1 MKFKIP
7 FLMALIF
14 SILFMF
20 SNFAHAKEEVDKIR
34 TGLLHRRNSADFYQV
49 DSTQGLVFSLIE
61 KWSYEQFPSNHIIYN
76 HEDESP
82 VTVTK
87 DVYYSALGSDFGLQE
102 FNGEFIPNK
111 YIKVGDSTGDFEE
124 AQDLLWV
131 YQQIGIDVF
140 YYFDGRYNFVKG
152 PFKEVE
158 DALEKIKDLQER
170 YEDVSFNV
178 LDSQKKR
185 LLVLDNELAPLLL
198 FYVPDYELSIYPDGD
213 SLLRYNQNEERV
225 YRGSFSTYRLDNGNF
240 VLVNILPIE
249 EYLYGVVPYEI
260 GGSAPIEAIKAQ
272 AIAARNYAYNSM
284 RKYESENFD
293 VCNTVYSQVYRGVFR
308 ESENTNRGVDETK
321 GLLLKYEGANAAVFY
336 FSSTGGTMTENVE
349 NVWGSSF
356 PYLRAVDSSFE
367 TDTTYNYT
375 WTVKK
380 SYDEV
385 KDMLS
390 SRGIRVGKL
399 LDLSV
404 KLRGES
410 GRVLSLDIIGKDD
423 VHTISRSSTR
433 NTFNLPSQNYEIIMD
448 NRVNI
453 ASSKETVESSL
464 ANLNVLSANGMTNI
478 TEPVNVFDGTD
489 LKSIDIYPS
498 NFEFVGRG
506 WGHGIGLSQNGAIA
520 MANEGFSYDEILMHY
535 FPDTYIG
542 Q

>member
-7 FLMALIF
+7 FLIALIF
-14 SILFMF
+14 SILFVF

-61 KWSYEQFPSNHIIYN
+61 EWSYEQFPSKHIIYN

-87 DVYYSALGSDFGLQE
+87 DVYYNDKGSDFSLQDS
-102 FNGEFIPNK
+102 NGEFIPNK
-111 YIKVGDSTGDFEE
+111 YIKVGESTGDFEE
-124 AQDLLWV
+124 AQDFLWV
-131 YQQIGIDVF
+131 YKQMGIDVF
-140 YYFDGRYNFVKG
+140 YYFDGRYNFVIG

-158 DALEKIKDLQER
+158 NALEKIKDLQER
-170 YEDVSFNV
+170 YEDVSFDV
-178 LDSQKKR
+178 IDSQKKR
-185 LLVLDNELAPLLL
+185 LLVLDNELDPLLL

-260 GGSAPIEAIKAQ
+260 GGSVPIEAIKAQ
-272 AIAARNYAYNSM
+272 AIAARNYVYNSM

-293 VCNTVYSQVYRGVFR
+293 LCNTVYSQVYRGVFG
-308 ESENTNRGVDETK
+308 ESENTNKGVDETK
-321 GLLLKYEGANAAVFY
+321 GLLLKYEGSNAAVFY

-349 NVWGSSF
+349 NVWGGSF
-356 PYLRAVDSSFE
+356 PYLKAVDSSFE

-380 SYDEV
+380 SYDEIEN
-385 KDMLS
+385 MLS

-399 LDLSV
+399 LDLNV
-404 KLRGES
+404 KLSSEA
-410 GRVLSLDIIGKDD
+410 GRVLNLEIIGKDD
-423 VHTISRSSTR
+423 KHTISRSSTR
-433 NTFNLPSQNYEIIMD
+433 NTFNLPSQSYEIIMD

-464 ANLNVLSANGMTNI
+464 ANLNVLSANGKSNI

-498 NFEFVGRG
+498 KFEFVGRG

-520 MANEGFSYDEILMHY
+520 MANEGSSYDEILMHY
-535 FPDTYIG
+535 FPGTYIG